1 MNKKLLAIA
10 IATSAFTSQAV
21 AIELYN
27 ANGSTFAIGGHV
39 SVALSDSDKGELE
52 VISASPRL
60 NFNATHDMGNGF
72 VADAKGEWALNYLTN
87 GENAFT
93 TRLGYIGLTHENAG
107 RVVVG
112 TQWAPYYNAVAT
124 VDKPISYASDFTY
137 SDHANLGTGRADKMV
152 SYTNTLA
159 LGESQSLTV
168 AGGWQGA
175 HGDYETRL
183 QAAISY
189 NISDFAVNYAF
200 TTGDVA
206 TDNAQSHIVSASYG
220 SWGNGLY
227 VAGAYAMGEYM
238 ITNSDKEVLPET
250 NVIEFL
256 AGYGLSNGVN
266 LIANYESVTDE
277 KKDSSV
283 YETAAVQAEYKFT
296 QTFVGFAGYQF
307 GLDGSEDNNNQWKL
321 GVRYYL

>member
-10 IATSAFTSQAV
+10 IATSVFTSQAV
-21 AIELYN
+21 AVELYN
-27 ANGSTFAIGGHV
+27 ADGSTFAIGGHV
-39 SVALSDSDKGELE
+39 SVALSDSEKGELE

-60 NFNATHDMGNGF
+60 NFNATQDMGNGF

-87 GENAFT
+87 SENAFT
-93 TRLGYIGLTHENAG
+93 TRLGYVGLTHEDAG

-124 VDKPISYASDFTY
+124 TDKPIAFANDFTY

-159 LGESQSLTV
+159 LGESQALTLS
-168 AGGWQGA
+168 GGWQGA
-175 HGDYETRL
+175 HDDYEARL

-189 NISDFAVNYAF
+189 NISAFAVNYAF
-200 TTGDVA
+200 TTGDVGTIVA
-206 TDNAQSHIVSASYG
+206 ESHIVSASYG
-220 SWGNGLY
+220 SWGKGLY
-227 VAGAYAMGEYM
+227 VSGAYSMGEYM
-238 ITNSDKEVLPET
+238 IQDLAET
-250 NVIEFL
+250 NAMEFL
-256 AGYGLSNGVN
+256 AGYALSNGVN

-283 YETAAVQAEYKFT
+283 YETAALQAEYKFT
-296 QTFVGFAGYQF
+296 QTFVGFGGYQF
-307 GLDGSEDNNNQWKL
+307 GLDGSEEDNNQWKL

>member
-39 SVALSDSDKGELE
+39 SVALSDSEKGELE

-87 GENAFT
+87 GANAFT

-112 TQWAPYYNAVAT
+112 TQWAPYYNAVAAT
-124 VDKPISYASDFTY
+124 DKPISYASDFTY
-137 SDHANLGTGRADKMV
+137 NDHANLGTGRADKMV

-159 LGESQSLTV
+159 LGESQSLTL

-189 NISDFAVNYAF
+189 KISDFAVNYAF

-206 TDNAQSHIVSASYG
+206 ADNAQSHIVSASYG
-220 SWGNGLY
+220 SWGKGLY
-227 VAGAYAMGEYM
+227 VAGAYAMGEHM
-238 ITNSDKEVLPET
+238 IQDLEET
-250 NVIEFL
+250 NVMELL
-256 AGYGLSNGVN
+256 AGYALNNGVN
-266 LIANYESVTDE
+266 LIANYESVE
-277 KKDSSV
+277 NKKADSSV
-283 YETAAVQAEYKFT
+283 YATAAVQAEYKFT

-307 GLDGSEDNNNQWKL
+307 G
-321 GVRYYL
+321 